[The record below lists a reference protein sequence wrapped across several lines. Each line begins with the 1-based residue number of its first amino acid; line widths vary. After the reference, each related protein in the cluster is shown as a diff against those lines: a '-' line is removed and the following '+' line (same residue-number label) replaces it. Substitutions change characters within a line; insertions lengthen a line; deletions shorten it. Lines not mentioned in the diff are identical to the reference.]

1 MDGSRTV
8 HSFTILNE
16 VVGLSGVCQKL
27 PATVNEGFAED
38 SGIFVGLRRI

>member
-1 MDGSRTV
+1 MDGSRPV

-16 VVGLSGVCQKL
+16 VLDLSGVCQKL

-38 SGIFVGLRRI
+38 SEIFVGLRRI